1 MADEL
6 PPLWFPPMSSD
17 DSSDSSI
24 LFFQNLIEE
33 AELQDTGTSNRRRYI
48 ERQREEGHETLMAD
62 YFVEDPK
69 YNEDIFRHRFRMS
82 KHLFLQIVSDVEE
95 NDPWFVEAPDARE
108 FLRRPTSHDMALL
121 YQAHE
126 EKHHLPEYRG
136 QYMRGDHRYPN
147 IMLEAVASQDLWFWH
162 AFAGPPGSQNDI
174 NVLQQSPLF
183 LTERNGTAPKCP
195 FYVNNHLY
203 KRGYLLVDGIY
214 PSWFVFVKSIPYP
227 HEVNEKKFKRQHEAA
242 RKDVK
247 RAFGV
252 LKGKWGVLS
261 RPMRARSVKKIR
273 NVVYTCIILHNMI
286 LKDDGKAIAPVH
298 IRDPP
303 VEPALD
309 DTVLGE
315 LLNEDTHWRLKHD
328 LIDHLAS
335 QDLPHLLADSD
346 ED

>member
-6 PPLWFPPMSSD
+6 PLWFPPMSSD

-82 KHLFLQIVSDVEE
+82 KRLFLKIVSDVEE

-108 FLRRPTSHDMALL
+108 
-121 YQAHE
+121 
-126 EKHHLPEYRG
+126 YRG
-136 QYMRGDHRYPN
+136 QYMRGDHRYPT

-214 PSWFVFVKSIPYP
+214 PSWSVFVKSIPYP

-242 RKDVK
+242 RKDVE

-286 LKDDGKAIAPVH
+286 RCFSGSSGRAGSRRYGAGRV
-298 IRDPP
+298 
-303 VEPALD
+303 VE
-309 DTVLGE
+309 
-315 LLNEDTHWRLKHD
+315 
-328 LIDHLAS
+328 
-335 QDLPHLLADSD
+335 
-346 ED
+346 